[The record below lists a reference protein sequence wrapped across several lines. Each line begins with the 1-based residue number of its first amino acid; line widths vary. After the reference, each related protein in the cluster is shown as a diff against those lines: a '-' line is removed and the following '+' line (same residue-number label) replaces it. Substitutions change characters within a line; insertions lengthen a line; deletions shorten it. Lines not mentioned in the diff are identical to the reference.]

1 MNSGCK
7 IIKRLL
13 FLHVLLAN
21 PLENTTRSAEVGA
34 ATRQVSPGSLIQLLQ
49 GRDGRDGLPGP
60 PGAAGLP
67 GTDGAAGLDATD
79 GTEGPPGERG
89 EKGDQGLPGPR
100 NGGVV
105 YTRWGSDSCPSTTGT
120 ELLYSG
126 RAGKT
131 HYNQKGGGGNFQC
144 MPDDPD
150 YAAFAP
156 GVNGNS
162 YMYGVEYETSGQPF
176 SAVYQQNAPCA
187 VCYSSN
193 RLASVMIPAKTQC
206 PTGWTL
212 EYWGYLM
219 AGYKNHH
226 TTTFVCVDHSP
237 DVVPG
242 ESANTN
248 PSMLY
253 HVEATC
259 DGFDCPPYDAEKE
272 LTCVVC
278 TK

>member
-1 MNSGCK
+1 M
-7 IIKRLL
+7 
-13 FLHVLLAN
+13 
-21 PLENTTRSAEVGA
+21 
-34 ATRQVSPGSLIQLLQ
+34 
-49 GRDGRDGLPGP
+49 
-60 PGAAGLP
+60 
-67 GTDGAAGLDATD
+67 
-79 GTEGPPGERG
+79 
-89 EKGDQGLPGPR
+89 
-100 NGGVV
+100 

-131 HYNQKGGGGNFQC
+131 RHAHKGGGGNYQC

-150 YAAFAP
+150 YAAFTP
-156 GVNGNS
+156 GVQDNS
-162 YMYGVEYETSGQPF
+162 YMHGVEYEPHNGGPL
-176 SAVYQQNAPCA
+176 SAVHRHNAPCA

-206 PTGWTL
+206 PSGWTL

-219 AGYKNHH
+219 SERRHHH
-226 TTTFVCVDHSP
+226 TSTFECVDNNP

-242 ESANTN
+242 ETGSTY
-248 PSMLY
+248 PGLFY
-253 HVEATC
+253 HVEASC
-259 DGFDCPPYDAEKE
+259 DGLDCPPYDAEKE

>member
-1 MNSGCK
+1 MLS
-7 IIKRLL
+7 LSPA
-13 FLHVLLAN
+13 HPV
-21 PLENTTRSAEVGA
+21 ENTTEVGA
-34 ATRQVSPGSLIQLLQ
+34 TPHVSSGPYIQLLQ

-60 PGAAGLP
+60 PGAAGLD
-67 GTDGAAGLDATD
+67 GKDGA
-79 GTEGPPGERG
+79 EGPPGERG
-89 EKGDQGLPGPR
+89 EKGDPGLPGPR

-126 RAGKT
+126 RAGNT
-131 HYNQKGGGGNFQC
+131 HHGHKGGGANYQC

-150 YAAFAP
+150 YAAFTP
-156 GVNGNS
+156 GVQGS
-162 YMYGVEYETSGQPF
+162 SQLYGVEYETGGRPF
-176 SAVYQQNAPCA
+176 SAVYQHNAPCA

-206 PTGWTL
+206 PSGWTL

-219 AGYKNHH
+219 SQHY
-226 TTTFVCVDHSP
+226 TQYQSTFICVDHSP

-242 ESANTN
+242 ESANAN
-248 PSMLY
+248 PATLY
-253 HVEATC
+253 HVEASC

>member
-1 MNSGCK
+1 MS
-7 IIKRLL
+7 
-13 FLHVLLAN
+13 HVLSLSPAH
-21 PLENTTRSAEVGA
+21 PVGNTTDVSA
-34 ATRQVSPGSLIQLLQ
+34 TPHVSSGPYIQLLQ
-49 GRDGRDGLPGP
+49 GRDGRDGLPAP
-60 PGAAGLP
+60 PGVAGLD
-67 GTDGAAGLDATD
+67 GADGAAGLDGKD
-79 GTEGPPGERG
+79 GAEGPPGERG
-89 EKGDQGLPGPR
+89 EKGEPGLPGPR

-126 RAGKT
+126 RAGKAY
-131 HYNQKGGGGNFQC
+131 HNHKGGGGNYQC

-150 YAAFAP
+150 YAAFTP
-156 GVNGNS
+156 GVQGYS
-162 YMYGVEYETSGQPF
+162 YMYGVEYEAHSGQPL

-219 AGYKNHH
+219 AGYKDFH
-226 TTTFVCVDHSP
+226 TTTFICVDNRP

-248 PSMLY
+248 PSRLY
-253 HVEATC
+253 HIEASC
-259 DGFDCPPYDAEKE
+259 DGFDCPPYDPDKE

-278 TK
+278 TN